1 MKGQQQIVSVV
12 IIIGLIIGATAT
24 VLPWANTMIQKKK
37 DMKSLDDVY
46 YFFQNMDETI
56 RTIAKNGG
64 EESLSLETPGILI
77 ISPEN
82 NTISFNFESK
92 VSNIAEG
99 DWIPLNTPNL
109 NETGTLGLDTP
120 SVIFG
125 KAEKQDNII
134 KIWYKLW
141 YRELKDPSTGQLYK
155 ISLNTTDGKE
165 KSTTTGYIRIQKI
178 GTTTSED
185 LTITKIN
192 III

>member
-1 MKGQQQIVSVV
+1 
-12 IIIGLIIGATAT
+12 
-24 VLPWANTMIQKKK
+24 
-37 DMKSLDDVY
+37 MKSLDDVY
-46 YFFQNMDETI
+46 YFFLNMDETI
-56 RTIAKNGG
+56 RTISKNGG
-64 EESLSLETPGILI
+64 EESLSLEVPGTLTV
-77 ISPEN
+77 SPDD
-82 NTISFNFESK
+82 NTIVFNFESK

-125 KAEKQDNII
+125 KAEQDGNTI

-141 YRELKDPSTGQLYK
+141 YRELKDSSTNNLYK
-155 ISLNTTDGKE
+155 ISLKTTDGTVK
-165 KSTTTGYIRIQKI
+165 TTNTGFIRIQRL

-185 LTITKIN
+185 LTITEIN